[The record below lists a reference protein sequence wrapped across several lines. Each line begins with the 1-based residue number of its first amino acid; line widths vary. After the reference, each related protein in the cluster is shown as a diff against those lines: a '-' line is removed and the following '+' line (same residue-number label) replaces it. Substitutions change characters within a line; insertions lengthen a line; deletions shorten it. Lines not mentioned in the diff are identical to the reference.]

1 MITVRGPTSRLGDDC
16 LPEIEVT
23 GTPRRALVLGAN
35 HGCRVHRVKSNTS
48 MVASTVLADPVNVAL
63 NKPVEVNITCG
74 TFGEETY
81 YEHTDIFQLPSRRRL
96 KLCTNMTH
104 VASAMVDG
112 NPATWWQSMS
122 RSNLMRAG
130 YGVSDDSPQAIIT
143 VDLLQVCNQFSSYFN
158 LQYSDQKGICPTG
171 RISLSITI
179 TQYQIH
185 ALLSNT
191 QFSVPNTHAR
201 TRAHTHARTHTH
213 THAHSVH

>member
-1 MITVRGPTSRLGDDC
+1 MIAFPRSK
-16 LPEIEVT
+16 LPEHRDA
-23 GTPRRALVLGAN
+23 PSCWALIL
-35 HGCRVHRVKSNTS
+35 
-48 MVASTVLADPVNVAL
+48 MVFASPILADPVNVAL

-112 NPATWWQSMS
+112 NPTTWWQSMS

-158 LQYSDQKGICPTG
+158 IPTKKAF
-171 RISLSITI
+171 
-179 TQYQIH
+179 
-185 ALLSNT
+185 ALL
-191 QFSVPNTHAR
+191 
-201 TRAHTHARTHTH
+201 
-213 THAHSVH
+213 